1 MAGLESGLWSVE
13 GGNWK
18 VCKGLLEK
26 SKAIVNKNTQ
36 VIEIIKKKLDEQQ
49 NALYFIRTVKSLVS
63 TPFDVVIVATPL
75 EVRQNFIGCDG
86 CSRWPYQQELGE
98 FHQTVA
104 TLQKAKLNTSTFKF
118 SKLPETVGTMEKSE
132 ICFSSLRQQTSVLE
146 EKVDD
151 KEGQVWRVASMEP
164 LSKECREKM
173 FSQSQDPKQI
183 IWLAY
188 PHYTPPEK
196 FLPFL
201 LDEGIFYVNA
211 IERAASAMEMSA
223 LSGRNA
229 AMLTGR
235 FLKKGNLSSPKKGEG
250 HDEL

>member
-1 MAGLESGLWSVE
+1 MAGAAPGLWSVE

-26 SKAIVNKNTQ
+26 SKAVVNKNAR
-36 VIEIIKKKLDEQQ
+36 VIEIIKKRLDEQQ
-49 NALYFIRTVKSLVS
+49 NPLYYIRTTESLIG
-63 TPFDVVIVATPL
+63 TPFDAVIVAMPL
-75 EVRQNFIGCDG
+75 ELRQNFVECDG
-86 CSRWPYQQELGE
+86 CNRWPHQQELGE
-98 FHQTVA
+98 FHQTV
-104 TLQKAKLNTSTFKF
+104 TTFQKAKLNESRFGARTN
-118 SKLPETVGTMEKSE
+118 TVGTMEKSE
-132 ICFSSLRQQTSVLE
+132 ICFNSVGRQTSVSKE
-146 EKVDD
+146 NVDD
-151 KEGQVWRVASMEP
+151 DEGQVWKVFSREP
-164 LSKECREKM
+164 LTRNSREKL

-196 FLPFL
+196 FLPFV
-201 LDEGIFYVNA
+201 LDEGVFYVNA
-211 IERAASAMEMSA
+211 IEWVASAMEMSA

-235 FLKKGNLSSPKKGEG
+235 FLKKEKFVKPQEG